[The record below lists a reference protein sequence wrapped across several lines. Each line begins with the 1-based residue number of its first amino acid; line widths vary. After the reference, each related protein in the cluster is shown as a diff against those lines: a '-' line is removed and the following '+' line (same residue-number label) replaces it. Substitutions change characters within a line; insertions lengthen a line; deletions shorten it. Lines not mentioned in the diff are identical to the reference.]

1 MATSNT
7 VILGA
12 GIIGLSTAYYLA
24 KHQQPNTI
32 HLVEPSPEL
41 FASASGYA
49 AGFLA
54 RDWFGP
60 GVSSLGALSFDEHRR
75 LAKVYDGASRW
86 GYQRS
91 TAVNYTP
98 GPRRAKAK
106 AKGVVGNGAGG
117 GDDFL
122 RTGGSRATAAVHKDQ
137 DGEVAAA
144 ARNEI
149 APPWLRRTPGDS
161 ISLIGEPGSTAQ
173 LDPLR
178 LCQFLL
184 DECLQQGVRLHHP
197 AKAIAVLKDTRNELS
212 SVTIADTTTSS
223 TTETDVPCTKLII
236 AAGAWSAQVFAE
248 LFPLSSSELP
258 ISGLAGHSLVVKSP
272 PPRWKKK
279 EGGSGSS
286 MSSSGCHAVFF
297 ATSSSSKDTGGYSP
311 EIFSRTGGGG
321 EIWIG
326 GLNSSTIPLPRVAT
340 ERKILAEAIA
350 RLKQE
355 ADELLLVGSDEEEE
369 EDGEDAN
376 ANAGMDDIKI
386 VREGLCFRP
395 VTPYGTPIISR
406 IDDEHFGGDITT
418 RPDADGGVYL
428 AAGHGPWG
436 ISLSLGTG
444 KVMAEMVQGRRL
456 SADVS
461 SLMMW

>member
-1 MATSNT
+1 MPASNT

-24 KHQQPNTI
+24 KHQPPNTI

-75 LAKVYDGASRW
+75 LAKVHDGATRW

-98 GPRRAKAK
+98 GSRRAK
-106 AKGVVGNGAGG
+106 VGNGAGG
-117 GDDFL
+117 GGGGDFL
-122 RTGGSRATAAVHKDQ
+122 RTGGSRAATAAHKEQQ
-137 DGEVAAA
+137 DGEVA
-144 ARNEI
+144 NEMV
-149 APPWLRRTPGDS
+149 PPWLRRTPGDS
-161 ISLIGEPGSTAQ
+161 VSVIGEVGSTAQ

-184 DECLQQGVRLHHP
+184 EECLEQGVQLHHP
-197 AKAIAVLKDTRNELS
+197 AVAIAVLKDTRNELS
-212 SVTIADTTTSS
+212 SVTIADTTSS
-223 TTETDVPCTKLII
+223 TETDVPCTKLII
-236 AAGAWSAQVFAE
+236 AAGAWSAQVFSE
-248 LFPLSSSELP
+248 LFPMSSSELP

-272 PPRWKKK
+272 RWT
-279 EGGSGSS
+279 EG
-286 MSSSGCHAVFF
+286 MSGCHAVF
-297 ATSSSSKDTGGYSP
+297 ATSKGEYSP
-311 EIFSRTGGGG
+311 EIFSRTGG

-326 GLNSSTIPLPRVAT
+326 GLNSSTIPLPHTAT
-340 ERKILAEAIA
+340 EREILVEAIA
-350 RLKQE
+350 QLKEE
-355 ADELLLVGSDEEEE
+355 ADLLLGSEEENVE
-369 EDGEDAN
+369 
-376 ANAGMDDIKI
+376 MDDLKI

>member
-75 LAKVYDGASRW
+75 LAKVHDGASRW

-91 TAVNYTP
+91 TAVNYHS
-98 GPRRAKAK
+98 GSRKAK
-106 AKGVVGNGAGG
+106 ASNGAGG
-117 GDDFL
+117 DFL
-122 RTGGSRATAAVHKDQ
+122 RTGGSRA
-137 DGEVAAA
+137 AAA
-144 ARNEI
+144 HKEQQEGEAANDMV
-149 APPWLRRTPGDS
+149 PPWLRRTPGDS
-161 ISLIGEPGSTAQ
+161 VSVIGEVSSTAQ

-184 DECLQQGVRLHHP
+184 EECRQQGVQLHHP

-212 SVTIADTTTSS
+212 SVTIADMTSS
-223 TTETDVPCTKLII
+223 TETDVPCTKLII
-236 AAGAWSAQVFAE
+236 AAGAWAAQVFAE
-248 LFPLSSSELP
+248 LFPMSSSELP
-258 ISGLAGHSLVVKSP
+258 ISGLACHSLVVKSP
-272 PPRWKKK
+272 RWT
-279 EGGSGSS
+279 EE
-286 MSSSGCHAVFF
+286 MSGCHAVF
-297 ATSSSSKDTGGYSP
+297 ATSKAGYSP
-311 EIFSRTGGGG
+311 EIFSRTGG

-326 GLNSSTIPLPRVAT
+326 GLNASTIPLPHTAT
-340 ERKILAEAIA
+340 EREILVEAIA
-350 RLKQE
+350 QLKEE
-355 ADELLLVGSDEEEE
+355 ADLLLGSEEEAE
-369 EDGEDAN
+369 I
-376 ANAGMDDIKI
+376 DDVKI
-386 VREGLCFRP
+386 IREGLCFRP

>member
-7 VILGA
+7 IILGA

-75 LAKVYDGASRW
+75 LAKVHDGVSRW

-98 GPRRAKAK
+98 GSRKTNA
-106 AKGVVGNGAGG
+106 GNGAGG
-117 GDDFL
+117 DFL
-122 RTGGSRATAAVHKDQ
+122 RTGGSRATAAHKEQQ
-137 DGEVAAA
+137 DGEAV
-144 ARNEI
+144 NEI
-149 APPWLRRTPGDS
+149 VPTWLRRTPGDS
-161 ISLIGEPGSTAQ
+161 VSVIGEVGSTAQ

-184 DECLQQGVRLHHP
+184 EECLQQGVQLHHP

-212 SVTIADTTTSS
+212 SVTIADTTSS
-223 TTETDVPCTKLII
+223 TETDVPCTKLII

-248 LFPLSSSELP
+248 LFPMSSSELP

-272 PPRWKKK
+272 RWT
-279 EGGSGSS
+279 EE
-286 MSSSGCHAVFF
+286 MSGCHAVF
-297 ATSSSSKDTGGYSP
+297 ATSKAGYSP
-311 EIFSRTGGGG
+311 EIFSRTGG

-326 GLNSSTIPLPRVAT
+326 GLNSSTTPLPHTAT
-340 ERKILAEAIA
+340 EREILVEAIA
-350 RLKQE
+350 QLKEE
-355 ADELLLVGSDEEEE
+355 AELLLGSEENVET
-369 EDGEDAN
+369 
-376 ANAGMDDIKI
+376 DDLEI

-406 IDDEHFGGDITT
+406 IDDDHFGGNITT

>member
-41 FASASGYA
+41 FASASGSA

-75 LAKVYDGASRW
+75 LAKVYNGASRW

-98 GPRRAKAK
+98 GPTRKARR
-106 AKGVVGNGAGG
+106 VNGGGGGGG
-117 GDDFL
+117 GDLL
-122 RTGGSRATAAVHKDQ
+122 RTGGSRATAAHKDQ
-137 DGEVAAA
+137 GGGGAAAAATAAA

-149 APPWLRRTPGDS
+149 VPPWLRRTPGDS
-161 ISLIGEPGSTAQ
+161 ISLIGEVGSTAQ
-173 LDPLR
+173 LNPLR

-184 DECLQQGVRLHHP
+184 EECLQQGVQLHHP
-197 AKAIAVLKDTRNELS
+197 AKAIAVMKDTRNELS
-212 SVTIADTTTSS
+212 SVTIADITTTNTTTSS
-223 TTETDVPCTKLII
+223 TETDMPCTKLII
-236 AAGAWSAQVFAE
+236 AAGAWSSQVFAE
-248 LFPLSSSELP
+248 LFPMSSSELP
-258 ISGLAGHSLVVKSP
+258 ISGLAGHFLVVKSP
-272 PPRWKKK
+272 RWKEEEEE
-279 EGGSGSS
+279 EG
-286 MSSSGCHAVFF
+286 MAGCHAVF
-297 ATSSSSKDTGGYSP
+297 ATSKEAGYSP
-311 EIFSRTGGGG
+311 EIFSRAGG

-326 GLNSSTIPLPRVAT
+326 GLNSSTIPLPHTAT
-340 ERKILAEAIA
+340 DEREISVEAIA
-350 RLKQE
+350 QLKEE
-355 ADELLLVGSDEEEE
+355 ADDLLLGSE
-369 EDGEDAN
+369 EDADAD
-376 ANAGMDDIKI
+376 AGMCDLEI

-406 IDDEHFGGDITT
+406 IDDEHFGGDIAT